1 MMDGL
6 IKVATALPRVE
17 VANVT
22 FNTQDIENL
31 IVKAEG
37 KGVEILCFPEL
48 ALTAYTCS
56 ASSNKSC

>member
-48 ALTAYTCS
+48 ALTA
-56 ASSNKSC
+56 N